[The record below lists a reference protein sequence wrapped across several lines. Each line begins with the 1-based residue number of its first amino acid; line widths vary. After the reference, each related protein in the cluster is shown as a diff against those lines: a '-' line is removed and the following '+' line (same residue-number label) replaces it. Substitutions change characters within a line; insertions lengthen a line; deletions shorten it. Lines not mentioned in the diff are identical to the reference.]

1 MTRVQWA
8 GNKEIAG
15 MLDVSTGAC
24 TYCGGPAR
32 VPEDVA
38 AVMEHKG
45 EQVSLIVCVNCHPF
59 FEERLRIALEQAKI
73 DIEYQGDE

>member
-1 MTRVQWA
+1 MTRLEWA
-8 GNKEIAG
+8 GNEKISE
-15 MLDVSTGAC
+15 MLDVMTGAC
-24 TYCGGPAR
+24 SYCHGPAR

-45 EQVSLIVCVNCHPF
+45 EQTPLIVCPACTPA
-59 FEERLRIALEQAKI
+59 FEARLRDALEQAKI